1 MVVEIV
7 LELSNFFLKYNIDTD
22 SYYRISA
29 VAHNGNESPYSELIT
44 VESELSNQIEN
55 SIPAKDILHNNF
67 PNPFNPLTNIHYD
80 ISTASS
86 VKIILHDYK
95 GRYLKE
101 LFNGIRIG
109 GSYTYTLDMEAY
121 SSGAYIVNMYVDNKL
136 IDSQK
141 ILYIK

>member
-1 MVVEIV
+1 MKIYSRWHQ
-7 LELSNFFLKYNIDTD
+7 LGF
-22 SYYRISA
+22 
-29 VAHNGNESPYSELIT
+29 SPNRLNATT
-44 VESELSNQIEN
+44 V
-55 SIPAKDILHNNF
+55 H
-67 PNPFNPLTNIHYD
+67 TGNIHYD

-109 GSYTYTLDMEAY
+109 GSYTYTLDMDAY